1 MCRSIRAENLSH
13 FGFNTYDML
22 VQEFTKAPFDTFSE
36 GDVHML
42 WYLYSS
48 SDWTSWQVTGG
59 FFSLFGISWKCAQII
74 TSCLTFIRQG
84 TFPLKRTWLY
94 GVFVYMKIHA
104 SIKFNFAIFV
114 VFKLQVWG
122 FWRGINNSFPFH
134 LEWFKK
140 KKLCQSLSGKVKFC
154 TIERN
159 YWNTGDPY
167 LLGWL
172 LFYVFVKKPQKNSK
186 HLLYAKKSYVRW
198 YAADQGS

>member
-1 MCRSIRAENLSH
+1 MICLYRSLPKPLLIH
-13 FGFNTYDML
+13 FQKGTCICYGTSTAAVTELADKW
-22 VQEFTKAPFDTFSE
+22 QE
-36 GDVHML
+36 
-42 WYLYSS
+42 
-48 SDWTSWQVTGG
+48 G

-134 LEWFKK
+134 FDWFFKK
-140 KKLCQSLSGKVKFC
+140 LYQSLSGKVKFF

-159 YWNTGDPY
+159 LKYRWPISAG
-167 LLGWL
+167 LVVVLWIC
-172 LFYVFVKKPQKNSK
+172 QEASKNSK

-198 YAADQGS
+198 YAADQGSQSSVWIWTHVLNQY

>member
-1 MCRSIRAENLSH
+1 
-13 FGFNTYDML
+13 ML
-22 VQEFTKAPFDTFSE
+22 IQEFTKAPFDTFSE

-59 FFSLFGISWKCAQII
+59 FFFSLFGILWKCAEII

-122 FWRGINNSFPFH
+122 FYKGINNCFPFH
-134 LEWFKK
+134 LDWFFFFFF
-140 KKLCQSLSGKVKFC
+140 LSLSLSGKVKFF
-154 TIERN
+154 TTERN
-159 YWNTGDPY
+159 YDVQVTHFTQAGSCFMY
-167 LLGWL
+167 LSGILD
-172 LFYVFVKKPQKNSK
+172 K
-186 HLLYAKKSYVRW
+186 
-198 YAADQGS
+198 

>member
-22 VQEFTKAPFDTFSE
+22 VQELTKAPFDTFSE
-36 GDVHML
+36 GTCIC
-42 WYLYSS
+42 YG
-48 SDWTSWQVTGG
+48 TSTAAVTELKDKWQEG
-59 FFSLFGISWKCAQII
+59 FFPSLVLLWKCTNHNKLPHFHKTGNISLKAI
-74 TSCLTFIRQG
+74 T
-84 TFPLKRTWLY
+84 Y
-94 GVFVYMKIHA
+94 MVFVYMKIHV

-140 KKLCQSLSGKVKFC
+140 KNCVKVKFF

-172 LFYVFVKKPQKNSK
+172 LFYVFVKKPQK
-186 HLLYAKKSYVRW
+186 
-198 YAADQGS
+198 

>member
-1 MCRSIRAENLSH
+1 
-13 FGFNTYDML
+13 
-22 VQEFTKAPFDTFSE
+22 
-36 GDVHML
+36 ML

-84 TFPLKRTWLY
+84 TLPLKCTWLY

-122 FWRGINNSFPFH
+122 FWRDVNNCFPFH
-134 LEWFKK
+134 LDWFFK
-140 KKLCQSLSGKVKFC
+140 
-154 TIERN
+154 
-159 YWNTGDPY
+159 
-167 LLGWL
+167 
-172 LFYVFVKKPQKNSK
+172 KNSK
-186 HLLYAKKSYVRW
+186 KVRVKKSSSLPLKETRMYRWPISPRLTVVFCVCQEALIDSKYLLYARKSCARW
-198 YAADQGS
+198 HATGHGSQ